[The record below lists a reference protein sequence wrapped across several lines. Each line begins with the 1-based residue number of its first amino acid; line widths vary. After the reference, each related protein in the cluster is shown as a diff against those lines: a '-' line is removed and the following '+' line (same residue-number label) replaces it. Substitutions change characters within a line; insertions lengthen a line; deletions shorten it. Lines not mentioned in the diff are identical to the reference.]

1 MRGKRGRP
9 RKYRHDVRCPEC
21 GSNWCVKNGHQKN
34 GKQKFMC
41 KDCGRSFIWK
51 GEKNK
56 HPEKVKEQALRMLG
70 EGMSISAVSRVLGI
84 PEGTVSCW
92 LYREGKKLIEE
103 NEMKLEKLR
112 KEKGFKEV
120 KSISLDEMWTYVGAR
135 RGAKRNSYWVWTAV
149 IEVENGEEVV
159 TFEVGKRDEETFLK
173 AMGENT
179 FC

>member
-1 MRGKRGRP
+1 MGRKRGRP

-21 GSNWCVKNGHQKN
+21 GSNWCVKNGHQKD

-41 KDCGRSFIWK
+41 KDCGRSFVLN
-51 GEKNK
+51 GERNK
-56 HPEKVKEQALRMLG
+56 HPGRVKEQALRMLG

-92 LYREGKKLIEE
+92 LYREGKKLLEE
-103 NEMKLEKLR
+103 NEKKLRKLR
-112 KEKGFKEV
+112 KEKGLKGV
-120 KSISLDEMWTYVGAR
+120 KSISLDEMWTYVEAR
-135 RGAKRNSYWVWTAV
+135 KGDKRNSCWIWTAV
-149 IEVENGEEVV
+149 VDVGEGEKIV

-173 AMGENT
+173 AMGEDT